1 MIAVAINSDMPHRGI
16 MSYTVKQVCP
26 VDTHI
31 IVQARKSSKTM
42 SAKHNHFIF
51 LSFLPG
57 YLSHSPV
64 MLFILPNSLF

>member
-1 MIAVAINSDMPHRGI
+1 MHTAIIAVAIKSEMPQNGI

-51 LSFLPG
+51 L
-57 YLSHSPV
+57 
-64 MLFILPNSLF
+64 LF

>member
-1 MIAVAINSDMPHRGI
+1 MIAVAINSEMPHRGI
-16 MSYTVKQVCP
+16 MSYAVKQVCP

-51 LSFLPG
+51 FVVLARLP
-57 YLSHSPV
+57 LT
-64 MLFILPNSLF
+64 